1 MIEKIRTKN
10 NINNQDRQ
18 NPKTI
23 QELINRYDLDNTEVI
38 NKLNELID
46 YLKERGI

>member
-1 MIEKIRTKN
+1 MVEKIKKKN
-10 NINNQDRQ
+10 ILSNQDRQ
-18 NPKTI
+18 IPQSI
-23 QELINRYDLDNTEVI
+23 QELMNRYDLENLEVI